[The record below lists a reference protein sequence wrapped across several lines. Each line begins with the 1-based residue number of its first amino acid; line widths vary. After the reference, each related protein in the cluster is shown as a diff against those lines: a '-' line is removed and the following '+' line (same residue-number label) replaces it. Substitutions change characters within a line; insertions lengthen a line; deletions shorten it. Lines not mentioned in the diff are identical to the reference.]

1 MELSQTQW
9 LEANQ
14 DLSYEL
20 EKALY
25 QNKLMKSEIAKLK
38 EQLQQAQQ
46 QAQEQEQLTVV
57 DK

>member
-1 MELSQTQW
+1 LLLFQQVEQSQTQW

-25 QNKLMKSEIAKLK
+25 QNKLMKAEIAKLK
-38 EQLQQAQQ
+38 EQLLQA
-46 QAQEQEQLTVV
+46 EQERSGAS
-57 DK
+57 K